1 METQTVDL
9 PNASDMMSNPRWYQM
24 TCAANVVVDGAA
36 YETCR
41 VAWNNLCAGSSSD
54 DLNRLHS
61 AGFTMIVHPTAGVV
75 GPAFYAYREL
85 DQANV
90 RVDGS
95 VGGDQVLDA
104 CATSQVTAG
113 EHHDFGFGSFTS
125 VVTAA
130 IRTAGDAIFEQWSEL
145 DSQVSEAMRPPASV
159 AEAMRIKISDEIVTT
174 SRLQDQLD
182 AFVSGLSPAE
192 FAALKQRISVFR
204 ASSEG
209 TRSDR

>member
-104 CATSQVTAG
+104 CATFLTTNGDSQG
-113 EHHDFGFGSFTS
+113 WSFGSFTE
-125 VVTAA
+125 VATEA
-130 IRTAGDAIFEQWSEL
+130 IRMTGDAIFLQWGEL
-145 DSQVSEAMRPPASV
+145 NRQVSNAMRSPTSV

-192 FAALKQRISVFR
+192 FAALKQRIPVFR

-209 TRSDR
+209 TGSDR